1 MRWRLF
7 TIIRCHF
14 TVAYLLLGRFS
25 FGGLEWFPASVFLEF
40 SRDPRKKKLGGKA
53 FNVRVCR
60 EAVADRL
67 QAAGADLDIDV
78 ATIVPMREA
87 VKRLRD
93 ELKTLKPEPAPQRER
108 AIVEAEL
115 QDAQAKLQAVV
126 MESDVDG
133 ETITQMREVVKRL
146 RDELKTLKPE
156 PAPQR
161 ECAIVDR

>member
-1 MRWRLF
+1 LD
-7 TIIRCHF
+7 
-14 TVAYLLLGRFS
+14 VQ
-25 FGGLEWFPASVFLEF
+25 
-40 SRDPRKKKLGGKA
+40 
-53 FNVRVCR
+53 R
-60 EAVADRL
+60 ERAIVESKL
-67 QAAGADLDIDV
+67 QAAEAKLQAAVMDPDVDV
-78 ATIVPMREA
+78 ATIPQMREA
-87 VKRLRD
+87 VKRLGD